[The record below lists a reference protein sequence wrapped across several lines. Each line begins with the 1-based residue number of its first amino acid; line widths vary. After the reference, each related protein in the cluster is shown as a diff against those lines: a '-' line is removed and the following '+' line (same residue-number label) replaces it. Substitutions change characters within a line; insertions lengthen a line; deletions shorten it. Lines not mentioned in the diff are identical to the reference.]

1 MIILAIII
9 ITILYNILSYLL
21 LYAARKG
28 YDYNKEHCNMYDK
41 TLEVLLSK
49 KMIKRAIISYVIVAI
64 TCVVLGSVETLMTSS
79 GLFAFY
85 SLIVYQ
91 IFNSRS
97 PGF

>member
-1 MIILAIII
+1 
-9 ITILYNILSYLL
+9 
-21 LYAARKG
+21 
-28 YDYNKEHCNMYDK
+28 MYDK

-49 KMIKRAIISYVIVAI
+49 KMIKRAIIIYVIVAI

-79 GLFAFY
+79 ELFAFY